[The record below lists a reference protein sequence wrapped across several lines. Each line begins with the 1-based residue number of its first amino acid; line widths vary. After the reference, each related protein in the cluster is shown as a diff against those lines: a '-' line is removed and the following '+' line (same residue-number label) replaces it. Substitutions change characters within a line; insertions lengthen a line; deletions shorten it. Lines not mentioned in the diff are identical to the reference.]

1 MNGKPSKVTSMAW
14 AAGLV
19 VVISMGMG
27 SFYTIDQ
34 GERGVVLEWGA
45 VKEIAEPGLNFKWPF
60 MNSVKTID
68 IKTHVT
74 RLTLPSY
81 SKDQQPANLGISVN
95 WHAGDVKL
103 VYSEYGDL
111 DNLAQKIIGT
121 NVPQSVKTIFGQFAA
136 VTAIQQRDKLN
147 VEIAEEV
154 RKTIR
159 GPIVIESIQLEN
171 IDFSE
176 AYEHSV
182 EQRML
187 AEVEVA
193 KLRQNAEREKVQAQI
208 TVTQAQ
214 AEADSV
220 RARAE
225 ADADAMKLKGEAE
238 AAAIQAKG
246 KALRE
251 NPELIELTKAER
263 WNGELPTT
271 MIPNTTVP
279 FLDAGKAN
287 KE

>member
-1 MNGKPSKVTSMAW
+1 MNGKLSAIKSIALG
-14 AAGLV
+14 AG
-19 VVISMGMG
+19 VIIVLSMGLG

-81 SKDQQPANLGISVN
+81 SKDQQPANLEVSVN
-95 WHAGDVKL
+95 WHAGDVKQ
-103 VYSEYGDL
+103 VYSEFGDL

-147 VEIAEEV
+147 MEIAEEV
-154 RKTIR
+154 RKTIH
-159 GPIVIESIQLEN
+159 GPIVIESIQLDN
-171 IDFSE
+171 LDFSE

-225 ADADAMKLKGEAE
+225 ADAEAMKLKGEAE

-271 MIPNTTVP
+271 MIPNATVP
-279 FLDAGKAN
+279 FLDAGKTN